1 MPDLHQLN
9 AQGTAADCERC
20 LGVRLLGNARAD
32 WRLLM
37 RGAGFD
43 KTVVAESSETQ
54 EQMNLMTSQGCH
66 EGQDY
71 LLGRP
76 MTGSAIRARLE
87 MPISLAQMVA

>member
-1 MPDLHQLN
+1 MTSLET
-9 AQGTAADCERC
+9 QGAAASG
-20 LGVRLLGNARAD
+20 GVKFLGNARAY

-66 EGQDY
+66 EGQGY
-71 LLGRP
+71 LFGRP
-76 MTGSAIRARLE
+76 MSGDAIRARLE
-87 MPISLAQMVA
+87 APATAAQRVA